1 MHISHLPQ
9 AKIQKISFLKSM
21 TGDAYPGDAASPSTS
36 PASPISWI
44 CDTAGR

>member
-1 MHISHLPQ
+1 
-9 AKIQKISFLKSM
+9 M